1 MRKKNMVI
9 ELAFHLEDRCE
20 MTIYHVMKSY
30 DTDDSIFYQV
40 LPYDLKGTI
49 MCHFKYWGFSS
60 LIPFLMNCR
69 LTESSARKLQ
79 RKRERGG

>member
-1 MRKKNMVI
+1 
-9 ELAFHLEDRCE
+9 

-30 DTDDSIFYQV
+30 DTNDSTFYQV
-40 LPYDLKGTI
+40 MPYDLKGTI
-49 MCHFKYWGFSS
+49 MCHFKFWRGFSS

-69 LTESSARKLQ
+69 LTENGANKLQ